1 MVQTLFG
8 CYLQHPGLIVLAVC
22 FDTVVNNLR
31 AKTSQGEQMFL
42 EIKVYLA
49 NESTL
54 FKFNFEG

>member
-8 CYLQHPGLIVLAVC
+8 CCLQHPRLIVLAVC

-42 EIKVYLA
+42 EITVYLA